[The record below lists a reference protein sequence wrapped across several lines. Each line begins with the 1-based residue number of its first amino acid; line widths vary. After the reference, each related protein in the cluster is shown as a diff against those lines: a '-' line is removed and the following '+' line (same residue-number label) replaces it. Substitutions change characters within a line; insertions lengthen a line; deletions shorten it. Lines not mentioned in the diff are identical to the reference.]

1 MQRSYS
7 NVCEVFSHCVKHM
20 DYVDICVLDVCAFVF
35 AVIPFECTTSLLRIP
50 VSVKRAKTRRENTIV
65 NTSNS
70 VNGDAISLRLF
81 PQLRV
86 NRKQVKGT
94 ITYFPTKVTS
104 SPITHTELKL
114 HSSTYP
120 GGLQEQL

>member
-1 MQRSYS
+1 M
-7 NVCEVFSHCVKHM
+7 CV
-20 DYVDICVLDVCAFVF
+20 VFVF
-35 AVIPFECTTSLLRIP
+35 AVIPFEYAKFSLRIP
-50 VSVKRAKTRRENTIV
+50 VSVKRAKTRRENMIV

-70 VNGDAISLRLF
+70 VNGDAMF
-81 PQLRV
+81 PQLCV
-86 NRKQVKGT
+86 DRKQVKGT

-114 HSSTYP
+114 QSSTYP